1 MLSFLFFCF
10 FVLPVF
16 AHATNLY
23 FSPSSGSYA
32 IGQTFSVGVYVSSA
46 NQAMNAASGI
56 ITFPQDKFEV
66 TSLSKNGSIFTLW
79 VQEPS
84 FSNSSD
90 TVNFEG
96 IVLNPGFTGASGKI
110 ITINFKVKAAGTA
123 ILRFSSGSVLA
134 NDGKGTN
141 ILANLGSASFS
152 LGGVGPSVPKA
163 TTPSES
169 AGAPPAPQIFSSTH
183 PDPNQ
188 WYAANDAKF
197 TWSVP
202 SGVTAA
208 RLLVGKIPQAIPTIY
223 YSPVITSKELPD
235 LTDGIWYFHVRL
247 KNNAGWGG
255 ISHFRFQIDTEKP
268 SSFDIQ
274 EVKREDLTNPKIK
287 FAFDAK
293 DKTSGIDHY
302 AIQIDEKSPWAWQD
316 DGTGI
321 YETPT
326 LGPGKHILIAK
337 AIDEAGNSLA
347 NSAEFVIEALKSP
360 VITDYPKELTSGEV
374 LIVKGITYPN
384 IQVVVWQQGENENSE
399 NQIVKSDKDGR
410 FTFIANEKLKDGV
423 YKLWAEAVDGR
434 GARSKP
440 TEKVTIAVKQP
451 TILKIGAGMVT
462 ILTVAIPLVAL
473 IILLLALIW
482 YGWHKFLFFRK
493 KIRKETKEAEQALRK
508 AIKLLKKDIKDQIKL
523 LEKTKSKRQ
532 LTEEED
538 KISKH
543 LRKDLD
549 DAEKFV
555 SKEIK
560 DIEESV

>member
-1 MLSFLFFCF
+1 M
-10 FVLPVF
+10 
-16 AHATNLY
+16 
-23 FSPSSGSYA
+23 
-32 IGQTFSVGVYVSSA
+32 
-46 NQAMNAASGI
+46 
-56 ITFPQDKFEV
+56 
-66 TSLSKNGSIFTLW
+66 
-79 VQEPS
+79 
-84 FSNSSD
+84 
-90 TVNFEG
+90 
-96 IVLNPGFTGASGKI
+96 
-110 ITINFKVKAAGTA
+110 
-123 ILRFSSGSVLA
+123 
-134 NDGKGTN
+134 
-141 ILANLGSASFS
+141 
-152 LGGVGPSVPKA
+152 
-163 TTPSES
+163 
-169 AGAPPAPQIFSSTH
+169 
-183 PDPNQ
+183 
-188 WYAANDAKF
+188 
-197 TWSVP
+197 
-202 SGVTAA
+202 
-208 RLLVGKIPQAIPTIY
+208 
-223 YSPVITSKELPD
+223 
-235 LTDGIWYFHVRL
+235 
-247 KNNAGWGG
+247 
-255 ISHFRFQIDTEKP
+255 
-268 SSFDIQ
+268 
-274 EVKREDLTNPKIK
+274 
-287 FAFDAK
+287 
-293 DKTSGIDHY
+293 
-302 AIQIDEKSPWAWQD
+302 
-316 DGTGI
+316 
-321 YETPT
+321 
-326 LGPGKHILIAK
+326 
-337 AIDEAGNSLA
+337 
-347 NSAEFVIEALKSP
+347 
-360 VITDYPKELTSGEV
+360 TSGEV